1 MTDCIILAGG
11 LGTRLRDVVKDK
23 PKCLAPV
30 RGKSFLY
37 WLILSLSQRGVN
49 RFFLS
54 LGYGA
59 DKVVEEIS
67 RWSSS
72 FDISWVAEEKPLG
85 TGGAIKFC
93 MEYFLLNE
101 VLVVNGDTYTDCS
114 LEGFFTPL
122 NLLSGELI
130 RMGTVVVADRTRFGG
145 VEVDKN
151 KRVISFVEKGE
162 NTPGIINA
170 GVYLVSIDAFA
181 KELKENFSF
190 EDSILRKLV
199 DRRNVFAELLIG
211 SFIDIGIPEDYESFA
226 NGYIP
231 LGDT

>member
-11 LGTRLRDVVKDK
+11 LGTRLRGVLKDR

-49 RFFLS
+49 HFFLS

-67 RWSSS
+67 GWPSS
-72 FDISWVAEEKPLG
+72 FNVSWVTEEKPLG

-93 MEYFLLNE
+93 MEHFFLNE
-101 VLVVNGDTYTDCS
+101 VLVVNGDTYTDCALDS
-114 LEGFFTPL
+114 FFKPL
-122 NLLSGELI
+122 NLLGGELT
-130 RMGTVVVADRTRFGG
+130 RMGAVIVSDRTRFGG
-145 VEVDKN
+145 VEVDNN
-151 KRVISFVEKGE
+151 KRVISFIEKGE
-162 NTPGIINA
+162 KTPGIINA
-170 GVYLVSIDAFA
+170 GIYRVSIDAFA
-181 KELKENFSF
+181 KELKETFSF
-190 EDSILRKLV
+190 EDSILRRLV
-199 DRRNVFAELLIG
+199 DRRNLSVELLAG
-211 SFIDIGIPEDYESFA
+211 SFIDIGVPEDYQLFS

-231 LGDT
+231 LGNA